1 MILKDKVALQI
12 AVGYV
17 RTGCLDPAISAL
29 QKDLIVK
36 YAKEKGIQLISIY
49 EDTGLIRSGLNQL
62 LEAAAKQEFNLV
74 ITDRVKNFLHRDEY
88 KELFAQGISLYF
100 TQPGEDLN
108 ISSEKKKSRGKSSEL
123 KKAYVAAKQV
133 ERKIYSI

>member
-17 RTGCLDPAISAL
+17 RTGCLDQAISNV

-36 YAKEKGIQLISIY
+36 YAEEKGIKLIGIY
-49 EDTGLIRSGLNQL
+49 EDTGLIRTGLNQL
-62 LEAAAKQEFNLV
+62 LEKAVKQEFNLV
-74 ITDRVKNFLHRDEY
+74 ITDRVKNFLQKDEY
-88 KELFAQGISLYF
+88 KELFAHGVSLYF
-100 TQPGEDLN
+100 TQPGQDLN
-108 ISSEKKKSRGKSSEL
+108 ISSEKKKGRKKPSEL
-123 KKAYVAAKQV
+123 KKTYLAAKQA